1 MKTTTT
7 KQQLLKVFAMCIL
20 FLGNSHLMAQNT
32 LPDSAITQSVCIG
45 EHPYEIVANPTST
58 YTWTIINM
66 GTGLQPAVGEA
77 DTTHISDSYILVDF
91 TITGV
96 YKLSVYEQ
104 DSNSCQGATVDLTIT
119 VNAGSSSTDVKVACD
134 TYTWGDGSTNGDG
147 LTYTTSINT
156 PTFTLLTVDGCDSV
170 ITLDLTIN
178 NSDASTDVQVACDTY
193 TWGDGSTNGDGLT
206 YTTSINTPTFTATT
220 VNGCDSIITLDLTIN
235 NSSSSTDVQVAC
247 DTYTWGD
254 GSTNGDGLTYTTS
267 INTPT
272 FTLLT
277 VDGCDS
283 VITLDLTINNSD
295 ASTDVQVACDTYTW
309 GDGVTNGDG
318 NVYTSSTNTPTFTA
332 TTVNGCDSVI
342 TLDLTITAS
351 PNPFAGAT
359 DTICEGL
366 NYDLNGT
373 NTGVLGTITWVDAS
387 GSSTGFIDPT
397 VLNAEY
403 EPTPADILAG
413 FVILEL
419 QISGLAPCTTVS
431 SFITIVINTLP
442 EPGPIFHN

>member
-193 TWGDGSTNGDGLT
+193 TWGDG
-206 YTTSINTPTFTATT
+206 
-220 VNGCDSIITLDLTIN
+220 
-235 NSSSSTDVQVAC
+235 
-247 DTYTWGD
+247 
-254 GSTNGDGLTYTTS
+254 
-267 INTPT
+267 
-272 FTLLT
+272 
-277 VDGCDS
+277 
-283 VITLDLTINNSD
+283 
-295 ASTDVQVACDTYTW
+295 
-309 GDGVTNGDG
+309 VTNGDG

-403 EPTPADILAG
+403 QPTPADILAG